1 MGLLFLNSL
10 KGLKKKKV
18 QMLGIILMV
27 LLSTGIYVCMNLALD
42 RLENRYYDYLE
53 EQKVEHFSIDVVLD
67 YEKDISVSKID
78 DILNQYPFTDEEK
91 VILEQYKTYLSTS
104 NREYNLP
111 LLNQVSLIF
120 GKYEVDLSLKNSKLD
135 PLADKYD
142 FDYDIERSKT
152 VTQNK
157 VMMKV
162 IPYRLDKKMNVP
174 YLVDGRFPKNDD
186 EITVLPRFAEVNNL
200 KIGDTY
206 KIGSREYKIVG
217 TSYAPDYIYPLISF
231 SMPIFDEKKNNIVF
245 MTMNSYEEIAGVEEK
260 SYSLYY
266 NHPISRDFANL
277 LTNEN
282 SEESKMFAAEKDTLT
297 MSMDSV
303 TRVARIGALQMD
315 FSTDRKFADCFLY
328 LLLGVSVLIIMIIT
342 KKRIDDE
349 RLQIGVLK
357 SLGYS
362 RFSIAFSY
370 LVYPIVGSLIGGIL
384 GYLIGVLLHQPLSL
398 LYRSYYTIP
407 LASFNFDPKYFTTS
421 VFVPMC
427 LLSLLSYIIAFTML
441 RKKPLALLR
450 EGSNLKVNF
459 LSRLVNKIT
468 SLFSFES
475 RFKYAL
481 ASRSVGKLLIVTIT
495 SFCTGLL
502 IVLVLI
508 GANLFQ
514 SLIDKSFSGMKYDY
528 MVNTRQIAF
537 SNSSQTDDYA
547 FSLSMNVSEVKDASL
562 KTKEI
567 DLKDFTVSLTG
578 VDTETNY
585 IDIYDDKE
593 KTMLPLL
600 TDQEGIII
608 NQNVSEVKG
617 IEIGDT
623 ILFDFQ
629 GTKIEYHVIGI
640 SQEFMGMSGYVNREE
655 LSKKLGFTESAYNQI
670 YTKDTK
676 YGNIEELG
684 EEQGNIAFV
693 LSLKDLKDNIQKQM
707 DSFDASISIV
717 IFFAAFMA
725 FIIIAVIAN
734 IVVEENKKTIS
745 LMKVIGYQNRF
756 ISKIVLNIYT
766 PFIIIAYLLSIPT
779 MISILKWIVS
789 LLTGDM
795 NMVIPITLSMWKAG
809 LGLIGLLVAYYI
821 AIALSKRV
829 LNKVPLSIALKRE

>member
-27 LLSTGIYVCMNLALD
+27 LLSTGIYICMNLALD

-53 EQKVEHFSIDVVLD
+53 EQKVEHFSVDISLD
-67 YEKDISVSKID
+67 YAKDVTLDQLKQFYEK
-78 DILNQYPFTDEEK
+78 YPFSQEELTVLK
-91 VILEQYKTYLSTS
+91 QYETYLASENKES
-104 NREYNLP
+104 NLP
-111 LLNQVSLIF
+111 LLNQVSTIF
-120 GKYEVDLSLKNSKLD
+120 VKYEINLSLKNEKL
-135 PLADKYD
+135 PALAAKYD

-152 VTQNK
+152 VTEGK

-174 YLVDGRFPKNDD
+174 YLVSGSFPKNDN

-200 KIGDTY
+200 EIGDTY
-206 KIGSREYKIVG
+206 KIADKEYKIVG
-217 TSYAPDYIYPLISF
+217 TTYAPDYIYPLISF

-245 MTMNSYEEIAGVEEK
+245 MTMDAYREIEGIQET

-266 NHPISRDFANL
+266 NHPVSRDFKRL
-277 LTNEN
+277 MTDKN
-282 SEESKMFAAEKDTLT
+282 SEESKMFDAEKDTLT
-297 MSMDSV
+297 MSMSSV

-315 FSTDRKFADCFLY
+315 FDKDRTFADYFLY

-370 LVYPIVGSLIGGIL
+370 LVYPIVGSFIGGLL
-384 GYLIGVLLHQPLSL
+384 GYGIGVLLHQPLSQ
-398 LYRSYYTIP
+398 LYRSYYALP
-407 LASFNFDPKYFTTS
+407 LAKFQFEPHYFLTS
-421 VFVPMC
+421 IFVPMI
-427 LLSLLSYIIAFTML
+427 LLSILSYLIAFMML
-441 RKKPLALLR
+441 RKKPLALLK
-450 EGSNLKVNF
+450 EGSNLKVNL
-459 LSRLVNKIT
+459 LSKFVNKIT

-481 ASRSVGKLLIVTIT
+481 ASRSLGKLFIVTIT

-514 SLIDKSFSGMKYDY
+514 SLIDTSFSGMNYDY
-528 MVNTRQIAF
+528 MVVLRNLSF
-537 SNSSQTDDYA
+537 SEDKKKDDYV
-547 FSLSMNVSEVKDASL
+547 FNFNSNVSEIKDASMR
-562 KTKEI
+562 KKEI
-567 DLKDFTVSLTG
+567 DLKDFSVTLTG
-578 VDTETNY
+578 VDLKNNY
-585 IDIYDDKE
+585 LDIYDENK

-600 TDQEGIII
+600 EDQEGIII
-608 NQNVSEVKG
+608 NKNISEVKK
-617 IEIGDT
+617 IEVGDT
-623 ILFDFQ
+623 IAFTFEGVTL
-629 GTKIEYHVIGI
+629 EYHVIGI
-640 SQEFMGMSGYVNREE
+640 SNEFMGMTAYVNREE
-655 LSKKLGFTESAYNQI
+655 LSKKLGFEQSVHNMI
-670 YTKDTK
+670 YTTDKKYENGTTK
-676 YGNIEELG
+676 IEE
-684 EEQGNIAFV
+684 QNNIAFV
-693 LSLKDLKDNIQKQM
+693 LSLKDLKANIQKQM

-745 LMKVIGYQNRF
+745 LMKVIGYQNKF

-766 PFIIIAYLLSIPT
+766 PFIIVAYLLSIPT
-779 MISILKWIVS
+779 MISILKAIVKV
-789 LLTGDM
+789 LTGDI
-795 NMVIPITLSMWKAG
+795 NMVIPISLSMWKAG
-809 LGLIGLLVAYYI
+809 LGLVGLLAAYYI